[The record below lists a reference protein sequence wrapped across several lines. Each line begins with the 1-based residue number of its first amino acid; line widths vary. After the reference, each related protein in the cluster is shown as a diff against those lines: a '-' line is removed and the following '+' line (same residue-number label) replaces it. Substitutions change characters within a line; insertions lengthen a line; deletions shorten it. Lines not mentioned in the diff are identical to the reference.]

1 VPELWTL
8 GSITHHANLT
18 EGQIMTHQLL
28 AVILADAGGLL
39 LLPVGL
45 LVLAF
50 WIWMIVDCAK
60 YETEGTTKIIWLLI
74 ILLAGIIG
82 APLYFFVR
90 KAPRQKRA
98 AYQSPTPVHQPWHKD
113 ERLK

>member
-1 VPELWTL
+1 
-8 GSITHHANLT
+8 
-18 EGQIMTHQLL
+18 MTHQLI

-45 LVLAF
+45 LAFAF

-60 YETEGTTKIIWLLI
+60 YETEGTAKIVWLLV

-90 KAPRQKRA
+90 KAPRRRFAQF
-98 AYQSPTPVHQPWHKD
+98 QSERQVHQPWKKD
-113 ERLK
+113 ERIR